1 MSTGTRILTG
11 HETSLYIDG
20 SWSAPSDGRLVDVIN
35 PTTEEAIGQAAMAG
49 PADIDRA
56 VRAARA
62 GLRPRSVGGRDSVR
76 ARRGDDARG

>member
-62 GLRPRSVGGRDSVR
+62 APSTAVRGRPRLRPSAPR
-76 ARRGDDARG
+76 

>member
-35 PTTEEAIGQAAMAG
+35 PTTEEAIGQPQWPVRRTSTAPPERPG
-49 PADIDRA
+49 RPSTA
-56 VRAARA
+56 VRGRPR
-62 GLRPRSVGGRDSVR
+62 LRPSAPR
-76 ARRGDDARG
+76 